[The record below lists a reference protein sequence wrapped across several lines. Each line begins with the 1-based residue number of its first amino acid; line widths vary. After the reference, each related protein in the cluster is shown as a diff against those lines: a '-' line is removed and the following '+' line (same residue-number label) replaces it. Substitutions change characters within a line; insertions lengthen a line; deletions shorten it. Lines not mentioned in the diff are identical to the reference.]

1 MKFNEKYFDELLE
14 KNRSQNLKMNISD
27 LIVVVWLDHVGKLN
41 NSEYVGFQDLKN
53 FESVMSQK
61 ISEVEDESERKKGF
75 GSLVDILSSLTH
87 SKKQLERVNRI
98 RQIFLDQEKS
108 YEIYRFDSEHME
120 EFVTERVPEIWNG
133 EKSYYDFVV
142 SLYQIFDS
150 RIHDLLSDMDNDL
163 ENYSSVRNE
172 YEEHDWDLV
181 FESKFLSILDLIDQ
195 NR

>member
-14 KNRSQNLKMNISD
+14 KNRSQNSKMNISD
-27 LIVVVWLDHVGKLN
+27 LIVVVWLDHVGELN

-61 ISEVEDESERKKGF
+61 ISEVEDESERKRGF
-75 GSLVDILSSLTH
+75 GSLVEIVSSLTH
-87 SKKQLERVNRI
+87 SRKQLERVNRI
-98 RQIFLDQEKS
+98 HQIFLDQEES
-108 YEIYRFDSEHME
+108 YEIPRFGSLME
-120 EFVTERVPEIWNG
+120 EFVTERVPEISNG

-142 SLYQIFDS
+142 SLYQVFDS
-150 RIHDLLSDMDNDL
+150 RIHDLLSDLDNYL

-172 YEEHDWDLV
+172 REEDVWDQV
-181 FESKFLSILDLIDQ
+181 FESKFLTLLNLIDQ

>member
-14 KNRSQNLKMNISD
+14 KNRSQNSKMNISD
-27 LIVVVWLDHVGKLN
+27 LIVVVWLDHVGELN

-61 ISEVEDESERKKGF
+61 ISEVEDESERKRGF
-75 GSLVDILSSLTH
+75 GSLVEIVSSLTH
-87 SKKQLERVNRI
+87 SRKQLERVNRI
-98 RQIFLDQEKS
+98 HQIFLDQEES
-108 YEIYRFDSEHME
+108 YEIPRFGSLME
-120 EFVTERVPEIWNG
+120 EFVTERVPEISNG

-150 RIHDLLSDMDNDL
+150 RIHDLLSDLDNYL
-163 ENYSSVRNE
+163 EDYSSVRNE
-172 YEEHDWDLV
+172 REEDVWDQV
-181 FESKFLSILDLIDQ
+181 FESKFLTLLNLIDQ

>member
-1 MKFNEKYFDELLE
+1 
-14 KNRSQNLKMNISD
+14 
-27 LIVVVWLDHVGKLN
+27 
-41 NSEYVGFQDLKN
+41 
-53 FESVMSQK
+53 MSQK

-75 GSLVDILSSLTH
+75 GSLVEILSSLTH

-108 YEIYRFDSEHME
+108 YENPRFGSDME

-172 YEEHDWDLV
+172 SEEHDWDLV
-181 FESKFLSILDLIDQ
+181 FERTFLSILDLIDQ